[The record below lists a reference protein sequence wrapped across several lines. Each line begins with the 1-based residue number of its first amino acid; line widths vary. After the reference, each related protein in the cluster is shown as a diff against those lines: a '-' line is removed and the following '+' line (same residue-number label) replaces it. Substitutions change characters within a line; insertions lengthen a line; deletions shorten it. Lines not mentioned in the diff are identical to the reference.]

1 MEKHQAISA
10 VKNLVQDQLNR
21 TAARRCKIQ
30 INSEALETDP
40 VTGYLCPS
48 RIERVQNLVDQ
59 LYQREATCYG
69 MLADLRAA

>member
-10 VKNLVQDQLNR
+10 VKNLVQSQLNR

-40 VTGYLCPS
+40 ATGYLCPS
-48 RIERVQNLVDQ
+48 RIERVQKLVDE
-59 LYQREATCYG
+59 LYQREATCYR
-69 MLADLRAA
+69 MLADLRVA

>member
-40 VTGYLCPS
+40 VTGNLCPS